1 MKVFI
6 TQGGL
11 QSTDEAITAGVPLIG
26 VPMLGDQW
34 FNVEQY
40 IRFNI
45 GIKLSIQTIT
55 EDSLKNAI
63 ETVVKNERLVK
74 KAFFVFMFYNA
85 IGKEYLVSKLFIQHY
100 H

>member
-1 MKVFI
+1 MNSSIYSFFHNYFISGHPNVKLFI

-40 IRFNI
+40 VRLDI
-45 GIKLSIQTIT
+45 GIKLNLETIT
-55 EDSLKNAI
+55 EDILKNAI
-63 ETVVKNERLVK
+63 ENIINNKRYV
-74 KAFFVFMFYNA
+74 
-85 IGKEYLVSKLFIQHY
+85 
-100 H
+100 